1 MRAAH
6 PLPLS
11 VGTSSTLAAAQ
22 GPETIV
28 GWQRWSRFALPLGI
42 VAAVGVVDYLA
53 STEIQFALFY
63 LIAVALA
70 AWTVGRGFGVLVSV
84 LSLCAWLL
92 GDLAGGVAHP
102 RPFVMMWNA
111 AIVLGFYLVVV
122 ALLGRVRDMNHEL
135 ERRVAQRTIA
145 LTEEMAER
153 QRLER
158 EMLDVGER
166 ERRRIGRDL
175 HDSLGQ
181 LLTGTALAGQ
191 VLHERLAAREL
202 DEAVDASRVV
212 GLVEE
217 AIELTR
223 SLSRGLDPVEM
234 AGGGLDEGLRELAMT
249 TSAHPNVRCE
259 YYCPCAIAI
268 RDQAAAGHLYRISQE
283 AISNAIRHG
292 RASHIALRLE
302 PVGEG
307 LRLVVDDDGSGLPPP
322 GRRGPGMGLRIMAH
336 RAAMMNGTLEVRAR
350 AGGGSTVVCE
360 LPAV

>member
-11 VGTSSTLAAAQ
+11 VDTSSTLAAAQ

-202 DEAVDASRVV
+202 DEAGDASRVV

-259 YYCPCAIAI
+259 YYCPCAISTGSSP
-268 RDQAAAGHLYRISQE
+268 RDRLRVSSIASSTRPPPDTSIASRRKRSATPSATAAPRTSRCAWSRWARGCGSWSTTTAADCRRPAAAVP
-283 AISNAIRHG
+283 AWDC
-292 RASHIALRLE
+292 ASWR
-302 PVGEG
+302 
-307 LRLVVDDDGSGLPPP
+307 
-322 GRRGPGMGLRIMAH
+322 
-336 RAAMMNGTLEVRAR
+336 TAR
-350 AGGGSTVVCE
+350 
-360 LPAV
+360 P